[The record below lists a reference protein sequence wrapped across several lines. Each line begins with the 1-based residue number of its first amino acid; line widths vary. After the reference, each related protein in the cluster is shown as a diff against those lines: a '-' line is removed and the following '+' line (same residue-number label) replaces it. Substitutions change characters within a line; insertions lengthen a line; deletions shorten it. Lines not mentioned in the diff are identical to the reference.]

1 MQIGDVAQ
9 MKSCKVYFGTSEYGF
24 KAKDSMG
31 GDRLI
36 FLFLGSHNS
45 HDGAFDVD
53 KALIDMGWTPPP
65 KDA

>member
-1 MQIGDVAQ
+1 MKKGDVAP
-9 MKSCKVYFGTSEYGF
+9 MKSCKVSFGTSEHGF
-24 KAKDSMG
+24 KAKDSRG

-53 KALIDMGWTPPP
+53 KALIDMGWTPPT
-65 KDA
+65 KVT